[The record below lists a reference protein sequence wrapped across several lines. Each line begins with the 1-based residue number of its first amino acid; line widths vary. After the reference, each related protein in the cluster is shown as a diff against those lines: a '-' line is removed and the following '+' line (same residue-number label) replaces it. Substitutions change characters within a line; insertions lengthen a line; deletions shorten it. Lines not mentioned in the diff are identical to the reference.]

1 MIGAINIRITT
12 AEIVNI
18 TNKRVLNL
26 TVKILII
33 LRENSQ
39 KNEFM
44 SINKVYLSRFRFLWS
59 EIISL
64 IHTFWELLIAYW

>member
-12 AEIVNI
+12 TEIVNI

-33 LRENSQ
+33 LGENSQ

>member
-39 KNEFM
+39 KNEFI